1 MAKKPTSLLHLHELF
16 RKVWDERDKSKDD
29 WVKSNNEDNHKE
41 VVEIKGK
48 GEKGGLNGETNPNE
62 LGPGAMLSHQDDIFH
77 PDNLVRNTLH
87 SAL

>member
-29 WVKSNNEDNHKE
+29 WVKSNNEENDKE
-41 VVEIKGK
+41 AVEIKRE
-48 GEKGGLNGETNPNE
+48 GELNGEINSKE

-77 PDNLVRNTLH
+77 PHNLVRYTFH